1 LEFHPEDVIISLI
14 NIVVLFILLRLI
26 LWKHVIRFLTER
38 ANRVQQEKDDI
49 EKTRLETENLR
60 TEYNDKL
67 ETIDDLNHEMM
78 RKNREVAEKEAESIL
93 NEAREKSKQLIV
105 DAQSRIEEEKESA
118 LEEVKA
124 DVTQLA
130 TRMAAEILKR
140 EVSANDNSNTVDD
153 FFGNFTE

>member
-1 LEFHPEDVIISLI
+1 MEFHPEDVIISLI